1 MLLLFDVGNSN
12 IVLGKVENKKIIST
26 YRFITSSSM
35 TEDEYY
41 HKFKEIIGNDRIK
54 GIAISS
60 VVPQLDNILS
70 IMCKK
75 YFSITPLLVSTNL
88 NSGLSY
94 KIDNPSELGA
104 DLLCDAVG
112 ALNKYPNENKIIV
125 DLGTASKFIVVN
137 KNNEYLGGAISPGLL
152 KSLDSLINSAAKLSD
167 VAMGV
172 PGKVI
177 GSDTKSCIQS
187 GMVYGFA
194 SLVDGMIQKIKNE
207 LNDENTKVILTGGLS
222 CYVKDILTTDFEYD
236 SDILLKGLLSL
247 YYMN

>member
-12 IVLGKVENKKIIST
+12 IVLGKVENKKIIAT

-41 HKFKEIIGNDRIK
+41 HKFKEIIGNDNIE

-60 VVPQLDNILS
+60 VVPQLDNILTV
-70 IMCKK
+70 MCKK

-112 ALNKYPNENKIIV
+112 AVNKYPNENKIIV

-152 KSLDSLINSAAKLSD
+152 KSLNSLIDSAAKLSD

-172 PGKVI
+172 PVKVI

-222 CYVKDILTTDFEYD
+222 CYVNDILRTNFDYLPN
-236 SDILLKGLLSL
+236 ILLDGLLSL

>member
-12 IVLGKVENKKIIST
+12 IVLGKVENKTIIAT

-41 HKFKEIIGNDRIK
+41 HKFKEIIGNDKIE

-60 VVPQLDNILS
+60 VVPQLDKVLTA
-70 IMCKK
+70 MCKK
-75 YFSITPLLVSTNL
+75 YFSITPLLVSSSL
-88 NSGLSY
+88 NTGL
-94 KIDNPSELGA
+94 KFMIDNPSELGA

-112 ALNKYPNENKIIV
+112 AQNKYPNENKIIV

-137 KNNEYLGGAISPGLL
+137 NNEYLGGAISPGLL

-167 VAMGV
+167 VVMDV
-172 PGKVI
+172 PKKVI
-177 GSDTKSCIQS
+177 GSDTKTCIQS
-187 GMVYGFA
+187 GMIYGFA
-194 SLVDGMIQKIKNE
+194 SLIDGMIQKIKKE
-207 LNDENTKVILTGGLS
+207 LNDENAKVILTGGLS
-222 CYVKDILTTDFEYD
+222 SYVKDALISNFDYLPNV
-236 SDILLKGLLSL
+236 LLDGLLSL

>member
-12 IVLGKVENKKIIST
+12 IVLGKVENKTIIAT

-41 HKFKEIIGNDRIK
+41 HKFKEIIGNDRIE

-60 VVPQLDNILS
+60 VVPQLDKVLTA
-70 IMCKK
+70 MCKK
-75 YFSITPLLVSTNL
+75 YFSKTPLLVSTNL
-88 NSGLSY
+88 NSGLIF

-112 ALNKYPNENKIIV
+112 AQNKYPNENKIIV

-152 KSLDSLINSAAKLSD
+152 KSLYSLINSAAKLSD
-167 VAMGV
+167 VVMEV
-172 PGKVI
+172 PNKVI
-177 GSDTKSCIQS
+177 GSDTKTCIQS
-187 GMVYGFA
+187 GMIYGFA
-194 SLVDGMIQKIKNE
+194 SLVDGMIKKIKKE
-207 LNDENTKVILTGGLS
+207 LNDENAKVILTGGLS
-222 CYVKDILTTDFEYD
+222 NYVKDVLISNFDYLPNV
-236 SDILLKGLLSL
+236 LLDGLLSL